1 MALKRCLLETGMGV
15 DLHGKDY
22 TTAAQRAVSNAIS
35 STNLFF
41 VRSFGSG
48 ADSMRVD
55 VTIGVPEP
63 EAVNVEEV
71 LKMLPAAQAHPGG
84 QGRTRGPQRR
94 RLRRRHHR
102 QCGGA
107 GQPRRLGVRHPTGR
121 NPFSMGRFSVRPYKS
136 GANCL

>member
-71 LKMLPAAQAHPGG
+71 LKMLPRGHKHIRVVKGGLEVPNEDGSDAAII
-84 QGRTRGPQRR
+84 
-94 RLRRRHHR
+94 
-102 QCGGA
+102 
-107 GQPRRLGVRHPTGR
+107 
-121 NPFSMGRFSVRPYKS
+121 
-136 GANCL
+136 ANAAVLVSLDV